1 MVVSG
6 EVEDGMDDVVQP
18 VGDLMGVVCGCDVEE
33 AVFEEHFAFGVFR
46 FQDAVGEE
54 EDAFCGC

>member
-1 MVVSG
+1 
-6 EVEDGMDDVVQP
+6 MDDVVQP